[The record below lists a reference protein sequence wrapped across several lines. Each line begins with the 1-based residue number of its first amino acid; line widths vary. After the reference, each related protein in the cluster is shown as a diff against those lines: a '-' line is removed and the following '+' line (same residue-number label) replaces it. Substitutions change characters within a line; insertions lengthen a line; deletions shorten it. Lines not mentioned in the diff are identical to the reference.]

1 MHTSLA
7 DSMRRNAD
15 VFTTA
20 EALACGVDHNAI
32 GPLVRSGTWR
42 RVRYGVY
49 TTGEVWRRH
58 EAEGR
63 IHRLECAAAL
73 RRLERPTVVISHDSA
88 ARLHRLVLP
97 RSAGIP
103 IRLTDPEHFRIGRG
117 YRISEAALPPAD
129 VVVQEGLPLTTVPR
143 TLADVGREWSFTD
156 TVVAVDDALADG
168 RTTSDELRAT
178 SLAQTHW
185 VGCGDAARAF
195 SAARTGAHSP
205 HETRTRLALLGAG
218 LPEPLLQ
225 QAVFVGGQLVGV
237 LDMYWPEQGVF
248 VECDGMVK
256 YADPWR
262 GRTPAEVLWEEKR
275 RQDRLLDVDL
285 HGVRIAPEDLRT
297 DWQLK
302 VAQLSRLLDRGRR
315 AAPQYRTTSW
325 NRGLRTPHRA
335 AAG

>member
-1 MHTSLA
+1 MDPFLVDTMQRH
-7 DSMRRNAD
+7 AD
-15 VFTTA
+15 VFTTS
-20 EALACGVDHNAI
+20 EALAAGVDHNAI

-42 RVRYGVY
+42 RIRYGVY

-58 EAEGR
+58 DAEGR
-63 IHRLECAAAL
+63 THRLECAAAL
-73 RRLERPTVVISHDSA
+73 RRLDRPAVVISHDSA
-88 ARLHRLVLP
+88 ARLHRLVVP
-97 RSAGIP
+97 RSAAPGV
-103 IRLTDPEHFRIGRG
+103 RMTDPEQFRTGRG
-117 YRISEAALPPAD
+117 YRISQASLPPAD
-129 VVVQEGLPLTTVPR
+129 VVASEGLPVTTVTR

-156 TVVAVDDALADG
+156 AVVAADDALADG
-168 RTTSDELRAT
+168 RTTRAELRAA

-195 SAARTGAHSP
+195 GAARTGAHSP
-205 HETRTRLALLGAG
+205 HETRTRLALLAAG

-225 QAVFVGGQLVGV
+225 QAVLVDGRLVAV

-248 VECDGMVK
+248 LECDGMVK

-285 HGVRIAPEDLRT
+285 LGLRVAPEDLQA
-297 DWQLK
+297 DWHAK
-302 VAQLSRLLDRGRR
+302 TARLGTLLERGRPV
-315 AAPQYRTTSW
+315 APRYRTTSW
-325 NRGLRTPHRA
+325 NHGLRTPQRA